1 MSTIEELYAERSQST
16 VWHNDIWE
24 HMGVLR
30 KYAGRVAT
38 ICEIGTRSGNSTTAF
53 LAGLAQGSGR
63 DPAMNTAMLSFDIEP
78 QEFFP
83 PAIENVNWYFIQ
95 ADSQHPNFK
104 IPRCEMLFIDG
115 CHKYESVKADL
126 KQADRVWL
134 YLILHDTDLARDKT
148 YGDGVCRAMEE
159 FLEAN
164 PEWAI
169 IERFDNCNGLTVLG
183 RNVSA

>member
-1 MSTIEELYAERSQST
+1 MSTIEELYAERSKST
-16 VWHNDIWE
+16 VNHNDIWE
-24 HMGVLR
+24 HMGTLR
-30 KYAGRVAT
+30 KYAQKVTT
-38 ICEIGTRSGNSTTAF
+38 ICEIGTRTGNSTTAF
-53 LAGLAQGSGR
+53 LAGLTARGQ
-63 DPAMNTAMLSFDIEP
+63 MTAMRSYDVADQLFY
-78 QEFFP
+78 P
-83 PAIENVNWYFIQ
+83 PKVPGVNWRFIQ
-95 ADSQHPNFK
+95 ADSADFDFK
-104 IPRCEMLFIDG
+104 IARCELLFIDG

-134 YLILHDTDLARDKT
+134 YIILHDTDPVRDKT

-183 RNVSA
+183 RNVSV